1 MTRPDCLGDDGRT
14 VIIAIDHSLYSWPC
28 LGLEDRKSII
38 AAARAADVDAMIASY
53 GTIRDFRSSFGH
65 IKPILKLD
73 VTSVTLGGHYPLT
86 EYVMAYDLDDA
97 ERLGVTTVLNYIQ
110 LGAPF
115 ELDALRQSARLAAE
129 CDARGFTYLCEIMP
143 VESGMFPDPEAPG
156 AIVAACRTGQ
166 ELGAH
171 VIKTTMPVP
180 GEGIAG
186 AVAACNIPVVLAGG
200 APTKDAQAY
209 DSYIARALSGGI
221 AGVAIGRNA
230 WGASDPAQAMRRFCR
245 LVHGNADAEEDAA

>member
-1 MTRPDCLGDDGRT
+1 MTRPDCLKEDGRT

-28 LGLEDRKSII
+28 PGLEDRKSII
-38 AAARAADVDAMIASY
+38 AAARAAGVDAMIASY
-53 GTIRDFRSSFGH
+53 GTIRDFRSAFGH

-73 VTSVTLGGHYPLT
+73 VTSLTLGGHYPLT

-97 ERLGVTTVLNYIQ
+97 ARLGVATVLNYIQ

-115 ELDALRQSARLAAE
+115 ELEALRLSARLAAE

-143 VESGMFPDPEAPG
+143 VESEMYPTPEAPE
-156 AIVAACRTGQ
+156 AIAAACRTGQ

-171 VIKTTMPVP
+171 MIKTTMPVP
-180 GEGIAG
+180 REGIAG

-200 APTKDAQAY
+200 TPAKDSEAY
-209 DSYIARALSGGI
+209 DAAITKALASGI

-245 LVHGNADAEEDAA
+245 LVHGSAEAGEDAA

>member
-1 MTRPDCLGDDGRT
+1 MKRPDCLRDDGRT
-14 VIIAIDHSLYSWPC
+14 VIIAIDHALYSWPC
-28 LGLEDRKSII
+28 PGLEDRKTII
-38 AAARAADVDAMIASY
+38 AAARAAGIDAMIASY
-53 GTIRDFRSSFGH
+53 GTIRDFRSAFGPV
-65 IKPILKLD
+65 KPILKLD
-73 VTSVTLGGHYPLT
+73 VTSVAMGGHYPLT

-110 LGAPF
+110 LGASF
-115 ELDALRQSARLAAE
+115 ELDALRQSARLAAQ

-143 VESGMFPDPEAPG
+143 VESEMYAAPEAPE
-156 AIVAACRTGQ
+156 AITAACRTGQ

-171 VIKTTMPVP
+171 MIKTTMPVP
-180 GEGIAG
+180 PDGIAS

-200 APTKDAQAY
+200 APARDRQAY
-209 DSYIARALSGGI
+209 DASIAKALTSGV

-245 LVHGNADAEEDAA
+245 LVHGSAETEEDAA